1 MSSCPWKEAPT
12 CPWRGNGS
20 FTAPRDLPFG
30 DGPRPTRAA
39 AQPPATL
46 CLGVSFRTAPIA
58 VREKLAL
65 SPSGLSAALARFG
78 CGRDTRPEGLDE
90 LAIVGT
96 CNRLE
101 LYAAG
106 PAGEATMETL
116 ESLLLEVTGVGEE
129 DVRDALYRH
138 EGLDAVRHLCR
149 VASGL
154 ESMVLGEPQ
163 ILGQV
168 SEAYSLATAHGSC
181 GAVLSTVFRSA
192 VRAGRR
198 VREETAIARNAATV
212 SSVAVKLA
220 TESVGSLD
228 DAVVVVVGAG
238 EMAELAATALK
249 QRGVREIRVVS
260 RTREHAAE
268 LAGRIGGS
276 TVAFERLE
284 EALHAADIVITS
296 TAAPHVIITTEM
308 ADRAMM
314 GREQRPLVFVDIAL
328 PRDVDERVSEIANV
342 SCFDLDHLQAYVS
355 TTLAEREAEIPSA
368 EKVIESEV
376 TPCMQSLRQLGIAP
390 LIADLR
396 ARADQIRQRALDTA
410 LKHLSHLSDEDQARV
425 QAFSEALLNKL
436 LHEPTLRLKREA
448 GSERAGHYAAAVRDL
463 FGLATTSGAPQ

>member
-1 MSSCPWKEAPT
+1 MSSCPWKDAPA

-20 FTAPRDLPFG
+20 FTAPSDLTFT
-30 DGPRPTRAA
+30 DGPRQTRAA
-39 AQPPATL
+39 AQPPTTL

-78 CGRDTRPEGLDE
+78 CGRDTRPDGLDE
-90 LAIVGT
+90 LAIVAT

-106 PAGEATMETL
+106 PSGEAAIETL
-116 ESLLLEVTGVGEE
+116 ETLLLEITGVGEE

-149 VASGL
+149 VAAGL

-192 VRAGRR
+192 IRAGRR

-220 TESVGSLD
+220 TETVGSLD

-249 QRGVREIRVVS
+249 QRGAREIRVVS

-268 LAGRIGGS
+268 LAARIGAS

-296 TAAPHVIITTEM
+296 TAAPHVIVTPDM
-308 ADRAMM
+308 ADRAMI

-328 PRDVDERVSEIANV
+328 PRDVDARVSEIANV

-355 TTLAEREAEIPSA
+355 STLAEREAEIPNA

-463 FGLATTSGAPQ
+463 FGLAATTGTPQ

>member
-1 MSSCPWKEAPT
+1 MSSCPWKDAPS

-20 FTAPRDLPFG
+20 FVAPRDLLLS
-30 DGPRPTRAA
+30 DAPRHSRAA
-39 AQPPATL
+39 AQPPTVL

-90 LAIVGT
+90 LAIVAT

-106 PAGEATMETL
+106 PAGDATIETL
-116 ESLLLEVTGVGEE
+116 ESLLLEITGVDGG
-129 DVRDALYRH
+129 DVGDALYRY
-138 EGLDAVRHLCR
+138 EGVDAVRHLCR

-168 SEAYSLATAHGSC
+168 SDAYSLATAHGSC
-181 GAVLSTVFRSA
+181 GAVLSTAFRSA

-220 TESVGSLD
+220 TETVRALD
-228 DAVVVVVGAG
+228 EAVVVVVGAG

-268 LAGRIGGS
+268 LAGRIGAS

-284 EALHAADIVITS
+284 EALHAADIVISS
-296 TAAPHVIITTEM
+296 TAAPHVIVTPDM

-314 GREQRPLVFVDIAL
+314 GRESRPLVFVDIAL
-328 PRDVDERVSEIANV
+328 PRDVDARVAEIANV
-342 SCFDLDHLQAYVS
+342 SCFDLDPLQAYVS
-355 TTLAEREAEIPSA
+355 STLAEREAEVPRA
-368 EKVIESEV
+368 EKVIETEV
-376 TPCMQSLRQLGIAP
+376 TPCVQSLRQLGIAP

-410 LKHLSHLSDEDQARV
+410 LKHLSHLNYEDQARI

-436 LHEPTLRLKREA
+436 LHEPTLRLKQEA
-448 GSERAGHYAAAVRDL
+448 GSERAGNYAAAVRDL
-463 FGLATTSGAPQ
+463 FGLAATGAPQ

>member
-1 MSSCPWKEAPT
+1 MSSCPWKDAPS
-12 CPWRGNGS
+12 CPWRGNG
-20 FTAPRDLPFG
+20 TYVAPRDPAMLEH
-30 DGPRPTRAA
+30 PRPTRAA
-39 AQPPATL
+39 AQPPTTL

-78 CGRDTRPEGLDE
+78 CGRDSRPEGLDE
-90 LAIVGT
+90 LAIVAT

-106 PAGEATMETL
+106 PSGAATIETL
-116 ESLLLEVTGVGEE
+116 ESLLIEITGIGAD

-138 EGLDAVRHLCR
+138 EGVDAVRHLCR
-149 VASGL
+149 VAAGL

-192 VRAGRR
+192 IRAGRR
-198 VREETAIARNAATV
+198 VREETGISRNAATV

-220 TESVGSLD
+220 TETVGSLEQ
-228 DAVVVVVGAG
+228 AVVVVVGAG
-238 EMAELAATALK
+238 EMAELAATALR
-249 QRGVREIRVVS
+249 QRGVHELRVVS

-268 LAGRIGGS
+268 LAGRIGAS

-296 TAAPHVIITTEM
+296 TAAPHVIITPEM
-308 ADRAMM
+308 ADRAMI
-314 GREQRPLVFVDIAL
+314 GREARPLVFVDIAL
-328 PRDVDERVSEIANV
+328 PRDVDPAVATIANV

-355 TTLAEREAEIPSA
+355 STLAEREGEVPRA

-376 TPCMQSLRQLGIAP
+376 VPCMQALRQLGIAP

-396 ARADQIRQRALDTA
+396 TRADEIRQRALDTA
-410 LKHLSHLSDEDQARV
+410 LKHLSHLSAADRARV
-425 QAFSEALLNKL
+425 EAFSEALLNKL
-436 LHEPTLRLKREA
+436 LHEPTVRLKQEA
-448 GSERAGHYAAAVRDL
+448 GSERAGHYASAVRDL
-463 FGLATTSGAPQ
+463 FGLATAGAPQ